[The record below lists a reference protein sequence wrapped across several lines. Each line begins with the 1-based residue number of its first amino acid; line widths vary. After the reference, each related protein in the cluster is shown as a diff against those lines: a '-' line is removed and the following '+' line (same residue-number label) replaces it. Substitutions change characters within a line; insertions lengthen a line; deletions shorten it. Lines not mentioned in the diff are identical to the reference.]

1 MLARFVH
8 RSSLSDSRNPISS
21 RKDAN
26 VAGSKPVGYAV
37 LGLGS
42 IAEVAVLPAFRKSK
56 KSRVVALVSHDLGR
70 ARKMGKKFGV
80 KDCFTYDDYDRC
92 LSHPGVDAVFIA
104 SVNGAHAEQTVRAA
118 AAGKHVLCE
127 KPMAN
132 SVEDCRRMVEACR
145 TKQVRLMIAYRKYFE
160 PGSVALKKLVS
171 SGKLG
176 RLRHIFS
183 TYTEIVDPIKARHW
197 QLNPQLAGGGSL
209 MDIGIYCV
217 NTMRWLA
224 GSSPLDATAHAW
236 TDDPKRFSGVE
247 DSIAFRLTHPGG
259 LICQGTSSYSAMAA
273 SFVQV
278 HGDKGWAALNPAF
291 AFEEERRLFG
301 KIQGRWFEQKFKV
314 IDEFVL
320 ELDAF
325 ADAIRRRRDPEP
337 DGMEGVRDI
346 ATVEAIYRSAREN
359 RTVSI
364 EPVLLENALAR
375 A

>member
-1 MLARFVH
+1 MAV
-8 RSSLSDSRNPISS
+8 
-21 RKDAN
+21 
-26 VAGSKPVGYAV
+26 SKSVGYAV
-37 LGLGS
+37 VGLGS

-70 ARKMGKKFGV
+70 AKEMGKKFGV
-80 KDCFTYDDYDRC
+80 KNCFTYEDYGRC
-92 LSHPGVDAVFIA
+92 LSQPGVDAVFIA
-104 SVNGAHAEQTVRAA
+104 SVNGAHAEQTIRAA

-145 TKQVRLMIAYRKYFE
+145 TNQVRLMIAYRKYFE
-160 PGSVALKKLVS
+160 PGSVALKKLVT

-183 TYTEIVDPIKARHW
+183 TYTEIVDPVKARHW

-217 NTMRWLA
+217 NIMRWLA
-224 GSSPLDATAHAW
+224 GSPPIDATAHAW
-236 TDDPKRFSGVE
+236 SDDPKRFSGVE
-247 DSIAFRLTHPGG
+247 DSIAFRLTHPGA
-259 LICQGTSSYSAMAA
+259 LVCQGTSSYSAMAA

-278 HGDKGWAALNPAF
+278 HGENGWAALNPAF

-325 ADAIRRRRDPEP
+325 ADSIRRRRDPEP
-337 DGMEGVRDI
+337 DGMEGLRDI

-359 RTVSI
+359 RTVSV
-364 EPVLLENALAR
+364 ESVSRENALVSA
-375 A
+375 

>member
-1 MLARFVH
+1 VAA
-8 RSSLSDSRNPISS
+8 SRT
-21 RKDAN
+21 
-26 VAGSKPVGYAV
+26 VGYAV
-37 LGLGS
+37 VGMGS

-56 KSRVVALVSHDLGR
+56 KCKAVALVSHDGGR
-70 ARKMGKKFGV
+70 AREMGKKFGV
-80 KDCFTYDDYDRC
+80 KECYAYEDYERC
-92 LSHPGVDAVFIA
+92 LRQPGVDAVFIA
-104 SVNGAHAEQTVRAA
+104 SVNGEHAEQTIRAA

-132 SVEDCRRMVEACR
+132 SVEECRNMVEACR
-145 TKQVRLMIAYRKYFE
+145 TQQVRLMIAYRKYFE
-160 PGSVALKKLVS
+160 PGSVALKKLVT

-183 TYTEIVDPIKARHW
+183 TYTEIVDPVKARNW
-197 QLNPQLAGGGSL
+197 QLNPRRAGGGSL

-224 GSSPLDATAHAW
+224 GSAPIEATASAW
-236 TDDPKRFSGVE
+236 TDDPRRFAGVE

-259 LICQGTSSYSAMAA
+259 LVCQGTSSYSAMAA

-301 KIQGRWFEQKFKV
+301 KTQGRWFEQKFKV

-325 ADAIRRRRDPEP
+325 ADSIRRRRDPEP
-337 DGMEGVRDI
+337 DGMEGLRDI
-346 ATVEAIYRSAREN
+346 ATVQAIYRSAREN

-364 EPVLLENALAR
+364 EAGSRERVELR

>member
-1 MLARFVH
+1 MA
-8 RSSLSDSRNPISS
+8 
-21 RKDAN
+21 A
-26 VAGSKPVGYAV
+26 SKPVGYAV
-37 LGLGS
+37 VGLGS

-56 KSRVVALVSHDLGR
+56 KCRVVALVSHELNR
-70 ARKMGKKFGV
+70 AKEMGKKFGV
-80 KDCFTYDDYDRC
+80 KDCYSYEDYDRC
-92 LSHPGVDAVFIA
+92 LSQPGVDAVFIA
-104 SVNGAHAEQTVRAA
+104 SVNGAHAEQTIRAA

-132 SVEDCRRMVEACR
+132 SVADCRRMVEACKR
-145 TKQVRLMIAYRKYFE
+145 NQVRLMIAYRKYFE
-160 PGSVALKKLVS
+160 PGSVALKKLVI

-183 TYTEIVDPIKARHW
+183 TYTEIVDPTKARHW

-224 GSSPLDATAHAW
+224 GSSPIDATAHAW

-247 DSIAFRLTHPGG
+247 DSISFRLTHPNG

-291 AFEEERRLFG
+291 AFEEERRFFG
-301 KIQGRWFEQKFKV
+301 KIQGKWFEQKFKV
-314 IDEFVL
+314 IDEFVP

-325 ADAIRRRRDPEP
+325 ADAIRRGRDPEP
-337 DGMEGVRDI
+337 DGMEGLRDM
-346 ATVEAIYRSAREN
+346 ATIEAIYRSAREN
-359 RTVSI
+359 RTVSV
-364 EPVLLENALAR
+364 ESAARENVAIGA
-375 A
+375 

>member
-1 MLARFVH
+1 M
-8 RSSLSDSRNPISS
+8 
-21 RKDAN
+21 
-26 VAGSKPVGYAV
+26 AGSKAVGYAV

-92 LSHPGVDAVFIA
+92 LNHPGVDAVFIA

-145 TKQVRLMIAYRKYFE
+145 TNQVRLMIAYRKYFE
-160 PGSVALKKLVS
+160 PGSVALKKLVT

-176 RLRHIFS
+176 SLRHIFS
-183 TYTEIVDPIKARHW
+183 TYTEIVDPVKARHW

-325 ADAIRRRRDPEP
+325 ADAIRRHRDPEP

-364 EPVLLENALAR
+364 EPVLLENALAG